1 MRKRLFVGGLLGGIA
16 MFLWGVMSHV
26 VLPLG
31 EVGIGEMPNE
41 APVMAAMAENLPAPG
56 LYLFPAEGAREMTEE
71 WQARYRKGPVGLLAY
86 HPTGREPLSPA
97 QLLTELL
104 SNIASAMVGAVLLA
118 TAAGVLSSYA
128 LRVQFAALI
137 GLVPGLD
144 AHVSYW
150 NWYGFPD
157 NYTLAAMTEHLAG
170 WLCAALVMAAIVKRR
185 PSETA

>member
-1 MRKRLFVGGLLGGIA
+1 MKKQMFLGALLGGAA
-16 MFLWGVMSHV
+16 MFAWGVISHM

-31 EVGIGEMPNE
+31 EVGIATMPNE
-41 APVMAAMAENLPAPG
+41 APVMSAMSEHLPEPG
-56 LYLFPAEGAREMTEE
+56 LYLFPAAGAEAMTPE
-71 WQARYRKGPVGLLAY
+71 WQANYRKGPIGMLVY

-104 SNIASAMVGAVLLA
+104 SNITSALVGAVLLA
-118 TAAGVLSSYA
+118 TAAGALTSYA

-150 NWYGFPD
+150 NWYGFPAD
-157 NYTLAAMTEHLAG
+157 YTLAAMTDHLLG

-185 PSETA
+185 PEETA